1 MTNFV
6 FQVKAD
12 LTMSQ
17 LEKSDQKETRISHYE
32 VNLVLVKLVWSN
44 ILYTCSQMES
54 SPFEHNKTK
63 HWTTLFVLIVL
74 NLMMH
79 FFHRG
84 AGKRHHEIK
93 YEHKEGLL
101 LICCYLSIL
110 TTFLPI
116 INKETNFRTSPW
128 TTLVSNF
135 FFHLFILPIFFF
147 FICIIG
153 ARQTEGLGLLVPIT
167 SL

>member
-54 SPFEHNKTK
+54 SPFEHKKTK
-63 HWTTLFVLIVL
+63 YWATLFVVIVL

-84 AGKRHHEIK
+84 AATD
-93 YEHKEGLL
+93 LL
-101 LICCYLSIL
+101 L
-110 TTFLPI
+110 P
-116 INKETNFRTSPW
+116 
-128 TTLVSNF
+128 
-135 FFHLFILPIFFF
+135 
-147 FICIIG
+147 
-153 ARQTEGLGLLVPIT
+153 
-167 SL
+167 